1 MFDFELELKTCCYGH
16 YTFFFFRYY
25 TVNKGMF
32 LFIYELL
39 IIDFV
44 RTDKCILNQA
54 QCKLILFSGWAD
66 NHNINTTICVYM

>member
-1 MFDFELELKTCCYGH
+1 MFDFELELKNLLLWTLHNFC
-16 YTFFFFRYY
+16 FRYY

-66 NHNINTTICVYM
+66 NRNI